1 MSDIGDNGSV
11 EALKAFADRLENLE
25 SQRMAISADIKALG
39 EEITSAGFSHR
50 VLKRIV
56 KAKIAEAD
64 GRPKPLAS
72 LREEAGDLDT
82 YVNVLVPEQAAT
94 DAAA

>member
-1 MSDIGDNGSV
+1 MTKIGDNGSV

-25 SQRMAISADIKALG
+25 SQRMAVSADIKALG

-56 KAKIAEAD
+56 KARISAA
-64 GRPKPLAS
+64 LACS
-72 LREEAGDLDT
+72 WSMLPMR
-82 YVNVLVPEQAAT
+82 
-94 DAAA
+94 